1 MAAQMF
7 IRFKKD
13 VNQPLVLETLNTLF
27 QQGDKNANVLEI
39 ELTENGKPV
48 QMLNATVTGQVERAD
63 GKRLILKGK
72 MENGVASVTLEEE
85 AYNVAGPLVGFVRLV
100 TGDVMRTI
108 LRFAGKVEA
117 ASDGPLLDSSNVIP
131 SVDDLIAMIETME
144 QGTAEAVAAA
154 KNANDAATNAA
165 EQAQA
170 AETAANAANAWADAT
185 ASGSAVGAG
194 MQPTVEVVT
203 DADGK
208 KEIRFG
214 IPAGVTPRLSFSVVT
229 GPAGSNVLVEQ
240 TGTPEE
246 PHVQLTI
253 PRGDTGAVEGVDY
266 YTGNPEPLGTPT
278 PGTANGVARG
288 NHVHPVPDAT
298 MIPMGP
304 ESPDNEVAVAAAMG
318 TYVQGQ
324 KALGERLLKVEERFQ
339 TGYISVA
346 AQAKT
351 RAYVDVTFGR
361 AYSKAPYVM
370 ATVASSATKVF
381 EANAKVGVDEITA
394 NGCRIYVYRDTDG
407 NVPVRWLSYL
417 L

>member
-13 VNQPLVLETLNTLF
+13 ANQPLVLETLNTLF

-48 QMLNATVTGQVERAD
+48 QILNATVTGQVERAD
-63 GKRLILKGK
+63 GKRLTLKGK
-72 MENGVASVTLEEE
+72 LENGVASVTLEEE
-85 AYNVAGPLVGFVRLV
+85 AYNVAGQLVGFVRLV
-100 TGDVMRTI
+100 SGDVKRTI

-144 QGTAEAVAAA
+144 QGTAEAAAA
-154 KNANDAATNAA
+154 TKNANTAAANAA
-165 EQAQA
+165 EKAQA

-185 ASGSAVGAG
+185 ASGSAIDAG

-203 DADGK
+203 DAEGK
-208 KEIRFG
+208 KEIQFG
-214 IPAGVTPRLSFSVVT
+214 IPAGVTPRLSFSAVT

-240 TGTPEE
+240 TGTPEQ

-298 MIPMGP
+298 IIPMGP
-304 ESPDNEVAVAAAMG
+304 EEDIAVAAAMG
-318 TYVQGQ
+318 TYMQGQ
-324 KALGERLLKVEERFQ
+324 RELQKRVEKVETAFQ
-339 TGYISVA
+339 TGAVTVA

-351 RAYVDVTFGR
+351 RGYVDVTFPEAFAGTPSVI
-361 AYSKAPYVM
+361 AVVNSA
-370 ATVASSATKVF
+370 ATNVF
-381 EANAKVGVDEITA
+381 DANSKVGVEAITA
-394 NGCRIYVYRDTDG
+394 TGCRIVVYRDTEG
-407 NVPVRWLSYL
+407 NVPVRWLAFRL
-417 L
+417 

>member
-100 TGDVMRTI
+100 YGDVMRTI

-131 SVDDLIAMIETME
+131 SVEDLIAMIETME

-185 ASGSAVGAG
+185 ASGSAIDAG

-240 TGTPEE
+240 TGTPEQ

-298 MIPMGP
+298 MIPV
-304 ESPDNEVAVAAAMG
+304 VAGGDVDVAQAMG
-318 TYVQGQ
+318 SYVQGQ
-324 KALGERLLKVEERFQ
+324 NEIRERMEKVEARFQ

-351 RAYVDVTFGR
+351 RAYVDVTFGK

-370 ATVASSATKVF
+370 ATVASVATKVF

-394 NGCRIYVYRDTDG
+394 NGCKIYVYRDTDG
-407 NVPVRWLSYL
+407 NVPVRWLAYL

>member
-13 VNQPLVLETLNTLF
+13 TNQPLVLETLNTLF

-100 TGDVMRTI
+100 YGDVMRTI

-131 SVDDLIAMIETME
+131 SVEDLIAMIETME

-154 KNANDAATNAA
+154 KNANAAAANAA
-165 EQAQA
+165 EKAQA

-208 KEIRFG
+208 KKIQFG
-214 IPAGVTPRLSFSVVT
+214 IPAGVTPRLSFSAVT

-240 TGTPEE
+240 TGTPEA

-304 ESPDNEVAVAAAMG
+304 ESPHKEIDIAAAMG
-318 TYVQGQ
+318 MYIQGQ
-324 KALGERLLKVEERFQ
+324 DALRERIEKVETAFQ
-339 TGYISVA
+339 TGAVTVA

-351 RAYVDVTFGR
+351 RGYVDVTFPDAFAGTP
-361 AYSKAPYVM
+361 SVM
-370 ATVASSATKVF
+370 AVVNSAATNVF
-381 EANAKVGVDEITA
+381 DANSKVGVEAITA
-394 NGCRIYVYRDTDG
+394 TGCRIVVYRDTDG
-407 NVPVRWLSYL
+407 NVPVRWLAFRL
-417 L
+417 

>member
-13 VNQPLVLETLNTLF
+13 LNQPLTLETLSTLF

-63 GKRLILKGK
+63 GKRLIMDGK

-85 AYNVAGPLVGFVRLV
+85 AYNVAGHLVGFVRLV
-100 TGDVMRTI
+100 SGDVKRTI

-131 SVDDLIAMIETME
+131 NVEDLIAMIETME
-144 QGTAEAVAAA
+144 QGTAEAVAASKSA
-154 KNANDAATNAA
+154 NAA
-165 EQAQA
+165 AANAAKKAQD

-185 ASGSAVGAG
+185 ASGSAIDAG

-208 KEIRFG
+208 KEIQFG
-214 IPAGVTPRLSFSVVT
+214 IPAGVTPRLSFSAVT

-240 TGTPEE
+240 TGTPEQ

-304 ESPDNEVAVAAAMG
+304 EDDIAVAAAMG
-318 TYVQGQ
+318 TYMQGQ
-324 KALGERLLKVEERFQ
+324 KALQERVEKVETTFQ
-339 TGYISVA
+339 TGTVTVA

-351 RAYVDVTFGR
+351 RGYVDVTFKDAFAGTP
-361 AYSKAPYVM
+361 SVM
-370 ATVASSATKVF
+370 AVVNSAATNVF
-381 EANAKVGVDEITA
+381 DANSKVGVEAITA
-394 NGCRIYVYRDTDG
+394 TGCRIVVYRDTDG
-407 NVPVRWLSYL
+407 NGPVRWLAFRL
-417 L
+417 

>member
-13 VNQPLVLETLNTLF
+13 TNQPLVLETLNTLF

-48 QMLNATVTGQVERAD
+48 QMINATVTGQVERAD

-100 TGDVMRTI
+100 YGDVMRTI

-131 SVDDLIAMIETME
+131 SVEDLIAMIETME

-208 KEIRFG
+208 KEIQFG
-214 IPAGVTPRLSFSVVT
+214 IPAGVTPRLSFSALT

-278 PGTANGVARG
+278 PGTANGLARG

-304 ESPDNEVAVAAAMG
+304 ESPDNEVAVAAAMR
-318 TYVQGQ
+318 TYTQGQ
-324 KALGERLLKVEERFQ
+324 KELRERVEKVETKFLI
-339 TGYISVA
+339 GSVTIA

-351 RAYVDVTFGR
+351 IAYVDVTFDTPFE
-361 AYSKAPYVM
+361 KTP
-370 ATVASSATKVF
+370 TVLPWINSAAENIFTS
-381 EANAKVGVDEITA
+381 NAKVGVNAITA
-394 NGCRIYVYRDTDG
+394 TGCRIHVYRDTDG
-407 NVPVRWLSYL
+407 NVPVRWMAIRL
-417 L
+417 

>member
-13 VNQPLVLETLNTLF
+13 TNQPLVLETLNTLF

-100 TGDVMRTI
+100 SGDVMRTI

-131 SVDDLIAMIETME
+131 SMEDLIAMIETME
-144 QGTAEAVAAA
+144 QGTAEAVAAS
-154 KNANDAATNAA
+154 KNANAAAATAA
-165 EQAQA
+165 EKAQT

-203 DADGK
+203 GADGK

-214 IPAGVTPRLSFSVVT
+214 IPAGVTPRLYFSVVT

-253 PRGDTGAVEGVDY
+253 PRGDTGAVDGVDY

-298 MIPMGP
+298 MIPVVPGG
-304 ESPDNEVAVAAAMG
+304 DVDVAQEMAS
-318 TYVQGQ
+318 YIKGQ
-324 KALGERLLKVEERFQ
+324 DALDARLLKVEERFQ

-351 RAYVDVTFGR
+351 RAYVDVTFGK
-361 AYSKAPYVM
+361 AYSRAPYVI
-370 ATVASSATKVF
+370 ATVASVAGNVF
-381 EANAKVGVDEITA
+381 EANAKVGVDQMTA